1 MGPGIPLDFTR
12 TRNLLEDDGR
22 PEPDRPRARAR
33 HPTGVA
39 GSRASRGTSH
49 RSPGARRLRCRRGRA
64 AGPADDPEVD
74 VPKDLL
80 TAAWKLLLLR
90 GVIGIV
96 LGIILVAWPQATIAV
111 LMVLVGIWALIDGIG
126 LAAQVFDKG
135 AGTGQ
140 RVLFG
145 VMALVAPASSPWWRS
160 STPDT
165 GRERDHLA
173 GRHLAARAW
182 SRSSW
187 SAPSP
192 PTVATPR
199 WLLVLGALLD
209 LVLGWLFV
217 DPPEA
222 QSAKGVRGRHRHPR
236 HRLGR
241 GLRRA
246 RPSRPA
252 APARHLPDDGQRL
265 AARLDPPPT
274 ASA

>member
-1 MGPGIPLDFTR
+1 VAC
-12 TRNLLEDDGR
+12 
-22 PEPDRPRARAR
+22 RAER
-33 HPTGVA
+33 
-39 GSRASRGTSH
+39 
-49 RSPGARRLRCRRGRA
+49 
-64 AGPADDPEVD
+64 PADDPEVD

-96 LGIILVAWPQATIAV
+96 LGIILVAWPQATIVV

-145 VMALVAPASSPWWRS
+145 VMALVALVVAMVAIFNPDKAASVITWLVGIWLLVRGLFELVGAFS
-160 STPDT
+160 S
-165 GRERDHLA
+165 
-173 GRHLAARAW
+173 
-182 SRSSW
+182 
-187 SAPSP
+187 
-192 PTVATPR
+192 TVATPR

-217 DPPEA
+217 THPG
-222 QSAKGVRGRHRHPR
+222 QSAKGIAVVIGI
-236 HRLGR
+236 LAIAWGVVFVV
-241 GLRRA
+241 LALAA
-246 RPSRPA
+246 RSA
-252 APARHLPDDGQRL
+252 TKELPDDVSSL
-265 AARLDPPPT
+265 PPVIPPT